1 MDVPSSNCC
10 DNPSPNF
17 KTLCLQN
24 RLPNSELQLVQN
36 CLMQW
41 EIDMTRMAVGNLIDS
56 PTGSPEMLSFCS
68 TLPVAVFTAKG
79 LSAAYVSVDTDDETR
94 DRIYEGEFQ
103 LLFIGP
109 EQLLGKKKCR
119 LMLRSDLY
127 KSNLVGFVV
136 DEGHLVKQW

>member
-1 MDVPSSNCC
+1 VVVVTP
-10 DNPSPNF
+10 
-17 KTLCLQN
+17 L
-24 RLPNSELQLVQN
+24 LVLKKNQ
-36 CLMQW
+36 
-41 EIDMTRMAVGNLIDS
+41 
-56 PTGSPEMLSFCS
+56 
-68 TLPVAVFTAKG
+68 VAVFTAKG

-136 DEGHLVKQW
+136 DEGHLVKQWYPYF